1 MRSGDQAIG
10 HKSDNS
16 NSAEIGELIQNLMS
30 TRVPASRIL
39 ELLYW
44 SQEPGAL
51 EMLRNFLALPTEE
64 GSRLLS
70 FLSSAD
76 PSSVSVRVDDT
87 SRLVMTAVGRRAATR
102 AGRKSQSKSR
112 GRG

>member
-1 MRSGDQAIG
+1 
-10 HKSDNS
+10 
-16 NSAEIGELIQNLMS
+16 MS

-51 EMLRNFLALPTEE
+51 EMLRSFLALPSEE
-64 GSRLLS
+64 SARLLS

-76 PSSVSVRVDDT
+76 PSSVSVRMDDT
-87 SRLVMTAVGRRAATR
+87 GRLVMAAERRAVR
-102 AGRKSQSKSR
+102 AGRKAHTR
-112 GRG
+112 PRRRR